1 MWNKT
6 STVCIML
13 AIVIVLVLILGCKIL
28 KSTKTQ
34 VTAADEK
41 KQPIEKKEK
50 ADEPEAASF
59 RGRK

>member
-13 AIVIVLVLILGCKIL
+13 AIVIVLVLFFGAKAM
-28 KSTKTQ
+28 KSDKA
-34 VTAADEK
+34 TASS
-41 KQPIEKKEK
+41 K
-50 ADEPEAASF
+50 AAASSDAPQTTESDKPASF

>member
-13 AIVIVLVLILGCKIL
+13 AIVIVLVLFFGAKAM
-28 KSTKTQ
+28 KSDK
-34 VTAADEK
+34 AAASSDAPQTTESDK
-41 KQPIEKKEK
+41 P
-50 ADEPEAASF
+50 ASF

>member
-13 AIVIVLVLILGCKIL
+13 AIVIVLLLFFGL
-28 KSTKTQ
+28 KAMKSEKPAESKPAASSDAPKT
-34 VTAADEK
+34 TESDK
-41 KQPIEKKEK
+41 P
-50 ADEPEAASF
+50 ASF

>member
-13 AIVIVLVLILGCKIL
+13 AIVIVLLLFFGSKVM
-28 KSTKTQ
+28 KSEKPAASSDAPKT
-34 VTAADEK
+34 TESDK
-41 KQPIEKKEK
+41 P
-50 ADEPEAASF
+50 ASF